1 MSDPTAKKLGEMT
14 LRKVVSSWLY
24 SSQGLGCLL
33 TPEVPRTLPDPRPDA
48 VGIRHVGGQLKG
60 DFEVVSVV
68 IRTSTKRFISA
79 CGEAS
84 AHSIQAD
91 RSYLACYLGTEEF
104 NEDQVDVALHLGIG
118 LINISSDEQCRR
130 TVPAPLSHPQS
141 GLRAALLHRLGLAI
155 CQLCGVSFSLFPEN
169 EQDDAVLW
177 NESWADR
184 FGRLRNE
191 SVYDRRHLCVDCVRN
206 IRDIASNPGIT

>member
-1 MSDPTAKKLGEMT
+1 MSDPTAKKLSEVT

-91 RSYLACYLGTEEF
+91 RSYLACYLGSEEF

-118 LINISSDEQCRR
+118 LINISSDEQCQR
-130 TVPAPLSHPQS
+130 TVPAPLSHPRS

-169 EQDDAVLW
+169 FA
-177 NESWADR
+177 SIGR
-184 FGRLRNE
+184 FFFKLLAKISGILRSE
-191 SVYDRRHLCVDCVRN
+191 
-206 IRDIASNPGIT
+206 